1 MKIRNHLDFG
11 AAARATNLLDPT
23 AAQDAATKAYVD
35 SLAGWT
41 TLALVTPSAVNAVDF
56 AAIDPSYSDLRLV
69 LEGISHASGSNQ
81 QFSLALSPDGTTFST
96 AASFSSNSAA
106 SVTLYGTIELPGYRF
121 DGGALLGSVANMAS
135 SPAIASGTA
144 INQVWRCTGGILAL
158 RVAVSSSA
166 TFDAGKLRLQAR
178 R

>member
-1 MKIRNHLDFG
+1 MKIRTHLDFG
-11 AAARATNLLDPT
+11 AAARATNLLDPA

-35 SLAGWT
+35 TLAGWT
-41 TLALVTPSAVNAVDF
+41 TLALLTPSAVNAVDF
-56 AAIDPSYSDLRLV
+56 PAIDTSYSDLRLI

-81 QFSLALSPDGTTFST
+81 QFTLAVSPDGTTFST
-96 AASFSSNSAA
+96 AASFTSNSAA

-135 SPAIASGTA
+135 SPAIATGTA
-144 INQVWRCTGGILAL
+144 VSQIWRCTGGILAL
-158 RVAVSSSA
+158 RVAIGGGA